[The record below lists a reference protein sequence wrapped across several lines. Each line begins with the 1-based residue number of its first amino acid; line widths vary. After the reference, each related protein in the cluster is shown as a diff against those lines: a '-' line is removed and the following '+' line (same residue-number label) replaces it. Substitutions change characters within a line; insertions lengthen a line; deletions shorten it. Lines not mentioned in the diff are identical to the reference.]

1 METDFENGIIKILD
15 DNEENVDTFD
25 EEINSD
31 RTCNIM
37 DYFSLNYHHLF
48 LTCPITAISF
58 RSSC

>member
-37 DYFSLNYHHLF
+37 DYFSKR
-48 LTCPITAISF
+48 IKQIF
-58 RSSC
+58 RFAF